1 MKVILNIGLNGPTY
15 ITDPQKRTRD
25 TRLQQAVTQLLEVGP
40 TYFEVHDRQHG
51 KEPTLVAVL
60 ETNIKTKYGLHAWV
74 TMLARDLGQDCI
86 AFATADYHDLA
97 GPMAVRW
104 LPFCHSAFIYPKENV
119 L

>member
-25 TRLQQAVTQLLEVGP
+25 ARLQQAVAQLLEVGP
-40 TYFEVHDRQHG
+40 AYFEVHNRQHG
-51 KEPTLVAVL
+51 KEPTLVAVI
-60 ETNIKTKYGLHAWV
+60 ETKHKTHDGLHAWV
-74 TMLARDLGQDCI
+74 DVLSSALGQDCI

-104 LPFCHSAFIYPKENV
+104 LPFCHSAFIYPTENV

>member
-1 MKVILNIGLNGPTY
+1 VKVILNIGLDGPTY
-15 ITDPQKRTRD
+15 LTDLKKRNRVQ
-25 TRLQQAVTQLLEVGP
+25 RMQEAAAALLEVGP
-40 TYFEVHDRQHG
+40 AYFEVHDRKHG
-51 KEPTLVAVL
+51 KEPTLVVVI
-60 ETNIKTKYGLHAWV
+60 ETPHKTHDGLHAWV
-74 TMLARDLGQDCI
+74 DVLANSLGQDCI